1 MHAEKLAYSIEDAIK
16 AASVGRSLLYSE
28 ISAGHLRVRKIGR
41 RTVILREDL
50 TEWLRSKASR
60 GE

>member
-1 MHAEKLAYSIEDAIK
+1 MNAEKLAYSIEDATK

-28 ISAGHLRVRKIGR
+28 ISAGNLRIRKIGR
-41 RTVILREDL
+41 RTVILRDDL
-50 TEWLRSKASR
+50 HEWLRSKAAQ